1 MKAMRR
7 GEADAALRHSD
18 RAFAGSTIWVWI
30 TMAASLS
37 SPRVMSVCN
46 TMVVRPECSGVH
58 TARAVSPLGIGAKK
72 WVLLSIVAVRWS
84 LS

>member
-1 MKAMRR
+1 
-7 GEADAALRHSD
+7 
-18 RAFAGSTIWVWI
+18 
-30 TMAASLS
+30 MAASVP
-37 SPRVMSVCN
+37 SPRVMSVCS

-72 WVLLSIVAVRWS
+72 LVLLSIVAVRWS